1 MIKNI
6 LKYCIRK
13 TQFIFTDMRYSK
25 SVKLFWFKGKHN
37 FGDAI
42 NPLLVEKISGKNVAW
57 VDPLY
62 YSKENY
68 LAIGSILERA
78 SSQTIVW
85 GSGFISSSGYCKET
99 PKKVCAVRGPLT
111 RNLLLEKGIDCPEI
125 YGDPALLLPT
135 IYNPITE
142 KKYELGIIPHYVDKD
157 NDWLEKVRHLKHIKI
172 LDIQT
177 ENPYNFIDEILKCDK
192 VVSSSLHGIIVADAY
207 GIPATWVEFSD
218 KVTGDRFKFLD
229 YFASVNRKDKKPLTI
244 DENIELKHIYS
255 HFYKYEISIDL
266 DALMQAFPIKSV

>member
-13 TQFIFTDMRYSK
+13 TQFIFTDMCYPK

-78 SSQTIVW
+78 SNQTIVW

-111 RNLLLEKGIDCPEI
+111 RNLLLQKGIACPEI

-135 IYNPITE
+135 IYNPATK

-157 NDWLEKVRHLKHIKI
+157 NDWLETVRHLKHIEI

-177 ENPYNFIDEILKCDK
+177 ENPYNFIDDILKCDK
-192 VVSSSLHGIIVADAY
+192 VISSSLHGIVVADAY
-207 GIPATWVEFSD
+207 GIPAIWVEFSD
-218 KVTGDRFKFLD
+218 KVTGDGFKFLD
-229 YFASVNRKDKKPLTI
+229 YFASVNRKDKKPLKI

-266 DALMQAFPIKSV
+266 DVLMQAFPIKSV